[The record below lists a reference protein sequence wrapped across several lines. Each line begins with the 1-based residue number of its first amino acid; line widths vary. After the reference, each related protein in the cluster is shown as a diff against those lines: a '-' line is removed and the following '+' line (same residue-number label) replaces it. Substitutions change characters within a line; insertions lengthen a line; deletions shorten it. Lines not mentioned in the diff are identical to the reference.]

1 MTDLI
6 QAAAGTFG
14 PARCSRAI
22 AGTVL
27 TAVLALVFGL
37 SVMVELSN
45 APDLATPAAAPAL
58 AATTA
63 SADPA
68 PRLNAGE
75 DESAAF

>member
-6 QAAAGTFG
+6 QAAAGSFG
-14 PARCSRAI
+14 PAPCGRAI

-45 APDLATPAAAPAL
+45 APDLALLAGAPAL

-63 SADPA
+63 SAAPA
-68 PRLNAGE
+68 YGLNAGE
-75 DESAAF
+75 DENAAF